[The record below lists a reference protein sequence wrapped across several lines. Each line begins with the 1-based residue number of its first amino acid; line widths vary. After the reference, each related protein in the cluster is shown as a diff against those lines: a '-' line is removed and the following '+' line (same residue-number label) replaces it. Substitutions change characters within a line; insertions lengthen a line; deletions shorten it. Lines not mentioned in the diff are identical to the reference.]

1 VGPPAEKKKE
11 KWTVARVFGLA
22 TTARRTVALVWRAN
36 PRLAVAIFAL
46 AIVLGALPAAIAWV
60 GKRIIDGVAQA
71 FMEPAAADPKA
82 VLLLVLL
89 ELVLVAVQAA
99 ASRAQWLSEAL
110 LRTELGERVNVAIL
124 EKALELELPD
134 FENPEL
140 ADRMLRARRGASYR
154 PLKFA
159 TGIVDVT
166 QSTIALVSYGFLLW
180 QLAPWALLLVALAAV
195 PSFIVESRFSR
206 DAFRLFRWRAPES
219 RRQNYYEWL
228 VANPETAKEVKLFG
242 LGPMFVARYRAIFD
256 AHYAEDRARTVKQA
270 LWGYG
275 LGLLSL
281 VVFYGTYAWIAVR
294 TAKGELSF
302 GDMTMY
308 LLVFRNAQGALSNV
322 LAHIRGDYEDLL
334 YVAELF
340 SLLDTKTTLPHAG
353 TGTSGPLPDDGLRF
367 ESVTF
372 SYPNANEPVL
382 RGVDIHIPPGH
393 KLALVGENGAGK
405 TTLIKLMTGL
415 YRPTSGRITLD
426 GLDLE
431 AWDTGALR
439 RRIGVIFQDYV
450 QYQLIAG
457 ENIGVGD
464 VDALDD
470 EERWKRA
477 AKKGLADDVIA
488 KLPKGYRTQLGD
500 WFDEGRELSVGQ
512 WQKIAL
518 ARAFMRESADILV
531 LDEPTAS
538 MDAAAEMQ
546 IFERFRALAEDRMA
560 IIISHRFSTVRIA
573 DVIAV
578 LHEGK
583 IVERGS
589 HRELLELGGR
599 YSRLFHMQAQGYR

>member
-1 VGPPAEKKKE
+1 L
-11 KWTVARVFGLA
+11 RDLA
-22 TTARRTVALVWRAN
+22 TTARRTVALVWRTN
-36 PRLAVAIFAL
+36 PRLALSIFGLAL
-46 AIVLGALPAAIAWV
+46 VLGAIPAAIAWV
-60 GKRIIDGVAQA
+60 GKRIVDGVVQV
-71 FMEPAAADPKA
+71 FVEPERADPET
-82 VLLLVLL
+82 VVWWVLL
-89 ELVLVAVQAA
+89 ELGLVAIQAA

-110 LRTELGERVNVAIL
+110 LRTELGEKVNVAIL

-134 FENPEL
+134 FENPDL

-159 TGIVDVT
+159 TGIVDVA
-166 QSTIALVSYGFLLW
+166 QSSIALVSYGFLLW

-195 PSFIVESRFSR
+195 PAFIVESRFSR

-242 LGPMFVARYRAIFD
+242 LGPVFVDRYRAIFD

-270 LWGYG
+270 VWGYG

-294 TAKGELSF
+294 TAKGEISF

-308 LLVFRNAQGALSNV
+308 LLVFRNAQGAFSNV

-340 SLLDTKTTLPHAG
+340 TLLDAKTSLPHAG
-353 TGTSGPLPDDGLRF
+353 TATSGPRPDDGIRF
-367 ESVTF
+367 EEVTF
-372 SYPNANEPVL
+372 SYPKAKEPVL

-431 AWDTGALR
+431 AWDPGALR
-439 RRIGVIFQDYV
+439 RRIGVIFQDFV

-457 ENIGVGD
+457 ENVGVGD
-464 VDALDD
+464 VEALDD
-470 EERWKRA
+470 EERWQRA
-477 AKKGLADDVIA
+477 AKKGLAHDVIA
-488 KLPKGYRTQLGD
+488 ALPKGYHTQLGD

-518 ARAFMRESADILV
+518 ARAFMREKADILV

-546 IFERFRALAEDRMA
+546 IFERFRVLAEDRMA

-599 YSRLFHMQAQGYR
+599 YARLFHMQAQGYR